1 MFADSQLVF
10 TRDKHNVYM
19 GGGYLLKS
27 ELMECGAP
35 PIFNV
40 ANGGRSSSN
49 HTNNSDNDNVNGDT
63 TTGESRSPHN
73 GRRGNRRKKNTVSS
87 LLFSSGTIAVPAGL
101 FLMNTPNNN
110 EAEAVAHSIYDDS
123 RIKRLI
129 ASNRSDSSNS
139 NSSDDD
145 ADYDNRHR
153 RHGHNASIVSE
164 TLYDTLFNMLSPTA
178 DKRLYWTNGAKTQRR
193 GHQHHPATNNNNNN
207 NNNINNNSNT
217 RKIKKNKITE

>member
-1 MFADSQLVF
+1 MFADSELVF
-10 TRDKHNVYM
+10 TRDRRNVYM

-27 ELMECGAP
+27 ELMEGGAP

-40 ANGGRSSSN
+40 A
-49 HTNNSDNDNVNGDT
+49 TNNSDNDNDNVNGDT

-101 FLMNTPNNN
+101 FLMNAPNNN
-110 EAEAVAHSIYDDS
+110 EAEAVIHSIYDDS

-129 ASNRSDSSNS
+129 ASNRSDSSSSSSNSSSNSNSNS

-145 ADYDNRHR
+145 ADYNSRHR
-153 RHGHNASIVSE
+153 RHGHNASVVSE

-193 GHQHHPATNNNNNN
+193 GHQHNNNNN
-207 NNNINNNSNT
+207 NT